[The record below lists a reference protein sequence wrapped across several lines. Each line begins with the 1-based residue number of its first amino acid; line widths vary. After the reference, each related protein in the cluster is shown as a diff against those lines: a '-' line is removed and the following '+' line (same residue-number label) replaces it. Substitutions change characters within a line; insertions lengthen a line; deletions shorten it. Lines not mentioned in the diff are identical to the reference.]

1 MSGKKPKW
9 EKEIWT
15 TQGPNAV
22 ACETCKFR
30 ASVFNG
36 MQKDSANIGHC
47 EIYEYPEIKPDDVY
61 FDGAECEFYEKADDK
76 PLALILGVTLLI
88 YRIVSAHPDNRFCR
102 FVLHGG
108 IGSKKE
114 RQAA

>member
-47 EIYEYPEIKPDDVY
+47 EIYEYPEIKPDDVS
-61 FDGAECEFYEKADDK
+61 FDGAECEFYE
-76 PLALILGVTLLI
+76 
-88 YRIVSAHPDNRFCR
+88 
-102 FVLHGG
+102 
-108 IGSKKE
+108 
-114 RQAA
+114 